1 MTISDLCDKLKQV
14 DEVSLLEM
22 LNIRSDDIVDRF
34 LDVIEDKADMLEG
47 ELFDE

>member
-14 DEVSLLEM
+14 DEVSLLEL
-22 LNIRSDDIVDRF
+22 LNIRAEDIVDRF

>member
-14 DEVSLLEM
+14 DEVSLLEL

-34 LDVIEDKADMLEG
+34 LDVIEEKADMLEG

>member
-14 DEVSLLEM
+14 DEVSLLEL
-22 LNIRSDDIVDRF
+22 LNIRAEDIVDRF
-34 LDVIEDKADMLEG
+34 LDVIEEKADMLEG